1 MIKEEKKKT
10 EEEEK
15 EEQIENLKKEWPI
28 EEDISFNEFN
38 IAEKLQNNAF
48 LFTKYQDQLNR
59 EKAIMEKLLE
69 IKEKIIGD
77 VYNYYRFEDDRQ
89 LQKPEIEKYYL
100 PRDKKILKINAII
113 RKQQVNV
120 DYFTL
125 CCKALDKVGWNM
137 KNFLEAHRSF

>member
-1 MIKEEKKKT
+1 MSQEERKKT

-15 EEQIENLKKEWPI
+15 EEQLEKLKKEWPI

-38 IAEKLQNNAF
+38 ITEKLQNNAF
-48 LFTKYQDQLNR
+48 LFAKYQDQLNR
-59 EKAIMEKLLE
+59 EKAVMDKLLE
-69 IKEKIIGD
+69 LKEKIIGD

-100 PRDKKILKINAII
+100 PRDKKIIRINAII
-113 RKQQVNV
+113 RKQQTNV